1 MTSARV
7 VTTAVVAPLGTVAVV
22 ANSFGTVG
30 SLCYMP
36 AYGMQHAAST
46 LVGQSVGAR
55 RKDLAYRFGWL
66 TTLTGMGL
74 LCLSGTIMYV
84 CAPWMMGFLTQDL
97 AVIRLGTEEL
107 RIEAFAEPLYAAII
121 VCSGVFQGGWQHISS
136 HRSELRYYVG
146 RARAAERDFGTMFWP
161 TRGLDGDGIA
171 TGIVRS
177 NVFATPVAQTV
188 DAERSPIIRR
198 KPHNPKKG
206 VCRRKM
212 RTIFPESIYSLVWMS
227 CPLPPR
233 QTI

>member
-22 ANSFGTVG
+22 ANSFGITVE

-36 AYGMQHAAST
+36 TYGMQHAAST

-55 RKDLAYRFGWL
+55 RKDLVYRLRRCTKGY
-66 TTLTGMGL
+66 
-74 LCLSGTIMYV
+74 TI
-84 CAPWMMGFLTQDL
+84 
-97 AVIRLGTEEL
+97 
-107 RIEAFAEPLYAAII
+107 
-121 VCSGVFQGGWQHISS
+121 
-136 HRSELRYYVG
+136 
-146 RARAAERDFGTMFWP
+146 
-161 TRGLDGDGIA
+161 
-171 TGIVRS
+171 
-177 NVFATPVAQTV
+177 ATPVAQTV
-188 DAERSPIIRR
+188 GAERSPIIRR
-198 KPHNPKKG
+198 KPHNPKRG

>member
-1 MTSARV
+1 MLQSSY
-7 VTTAVVAPLGTVAVV
+7 VAVC
-22 ANSFGTVG
+22 FRG
-30 SLCYMP
+30 L
-36 AYGMQHAAST
+36 AAH
-46 LVGQSVGAR
+46 
-55 RKDLAYRFGWL
+55 Y
-66 TTLTGMGL
+66 
-74 LCLSGTIMYV
+74 
-84 CAPWMMGFLTQDL
+84 
-97 AVIRLGTEEL
+97 
-107 RIEAFAEPLYAAII
+107 
-121 VCSGVFQGGWQHISS
+121 SS

-188 DAERSPIIRR
+188 DERSPIIRR

-212 RTIFPESIYSLVWMS
+212 RTIFPESIYGLVWMS